1 MIRAVAVAAVAMVVA
16 FGLPALSQAQNTG
29 QKAVLIT
36 GASSGIGRNMT
47 ETLAAA
53 GHFVYAGARKQ
64 EDIDELNAIENVMA
78 VRLDVN
84 KQDEIDAAVELIQS
98 EGRGLYGLVNNAGV
112 GVIGPLI
119 ELDEDDMRFQMN
131 VNLFGPYRVTRAF
144 APLIIESKGRIT
156 TTGSISGILSGPLF
170 GAYAMS
176 KHAVEAF
183 TDALAVEMRKFDV
196 KVSVIEPGNYRS
208 DIYDS
213 LVRRME
219 ARGRTGEGSL
229 YEEEIK
235 RFLAA
240 SENRGEDKAP
250 DEVSAALIRA
260 LFDENPKRRYMVVP
274 NERQAEITIR
284 QAMRELVQLNED
296 HQYSYSRD
304 ELVDML
310 DELLNPPAD

>member
-16 FGLPALSQAQNTG
+16 FGLPTLSQAQNTG

-196 KVSVIEPGNYRS
+196 SVSVIEPGNYRS

-240 SENRGEDKAP
+240 AENRGEDKAP

>member
-1 MIRAVAVAAVAMVVA
+1 MIRVVA
-16 FGLPALSQAQNTG
+16 TAAIAVLFAITQPTSSLAQSDG

-119 ELDEDDMRFQMN
+119 ELDEDDMQFQMN

>member
-16 FGLPALSQAQNTG
+16 FGLPTLSQAQNTG